1 MLCRAGLDLEGLQLL
16 LGLEPP
22 EGTLDD
28 NGCVPLLLEMSTCHP
43 APGILLDDGG
53 FMFLEELVRTSTHRL
68 QVYSVGWGQ
77 VQLLQPPRGES
88 GLPLGLGDRTHV
100 VHNT

>member
-28 NGCVPLLLEMSTCHP
+28 DGCIPLPLEMSPCHP

-53 FMFLEELVRTSTHRL
+53 FMLLEDLVRTGTHRL
-68 QVYSVGWGQ
+68 WVCSAGWEE
-77 VQLLQPPRGES
+77 VQFLQPP
-88 GLPLGLGDRTHV
+88 
-100 VHNT
+100 